1 VRFGSSVLGAVVK
14 ALPRRTFA
22 QLVERHGA
30 DRYDKEFDSW
40 DHLLALLY
48 AQLGGIGSLREL
60 ATSWNAHSQHHY
72 HLGCGKLFR
81 STLSDANARRPPVLF
96 ADLFSAMSTRLGDGV
111 RGEGNRLLVRLLDA
125 SPIPLPALCAWA
137 RSNGRTRGMKLH
149 LVYDPRAGHP
159 LDVAITPAIVNDVVI
174 GRDIALV
181 TGAIYVFDKAYVDYA
196 WWASIAQ
203 AGAFF
208 VTRAK
213 TNVRFAILETRPVPA
228 GSNVVE
234 DTVVRIVS
242 KNAQPPGP
250 LRRITVRR
258 DDGSLI
264 VLLSND
270 TTRHAADIAALYR
283 ERWQIELLFRWIKQ
297 HLNIKRFLGRC
308 ENAVRLQ
315 ILAAMIAFLLLR
327 IAAGRRPD
335 LPLHRLTDLVRH
347 CAFQRRTIDLIDRPP
362 PSSRPPTDHPNQ
374 IVFAYA

>member
-1 VRFGSSVLGAVVK
+1 MRYGSSVLGAVVK
-14 ALPRRTFA
+14 ALPRRTFT
-22 QLVERHGA
+22 QLVERHDA
-30 DRYDKEFDSW
+30 DRYDKAFDSW
-40 DHLLALLY
+40 DHLMALLY
-48 AQLGGIGSLREL
+48 AQLGGIEGLREL
-60 ATSWNAHSQHHY
+60 TTSWNAHGQHHY
-72 HLGCGKLFR
+72 HLGCGELHR
-81 STLSDANARRPPVLF
+81 STLSDANARRSPALF
-96 ADLFSAMSTRLGDGV
+96 ADLFAALSARLDDGA
-111 RGEGNRLLVRLLDA
+111 RREGSRLLVRLLDA

-149 LVYDPRAGHP
+149 LVYDPRAVHP
-159 LDVAITPAIVNDVVI
+159 LDVAITAATVNDVTV
-174 GRDIALV
+174 GREAALS
-181 TGAIYVFDKAYVDYA
+181 TGAVYVFDKAYVDYA

-213 TNVRFAILETRPVPA
+213 TNVRFEALQARHVPA
-228 GSNVVE
+228 GSNIVD
-234 DTVVRIVS
+234 DTLVRIIS

-270 TTRHAADIAALYR
+270 LARNATDIAALYR

-327 IAAGRRPD
+327 IAAGHRPD
-335 LPLHRLTDLVRH
+335 LPLHRLADLVRR
-347 CAFQRRTIDLIDRPP
+347 CTFQRRTIDLIDRPP
-362 PSSRPPTDHPNQ
+362 PPWAPNKPNPNQ
-374 IVFAYA
+374 LAFLYA